1 MGNSI
6 KSTFNLF
13 DKINFHPLTNKFDR
27 FFLYLLIASLALRV
41 IWLDKPPGSLIFDE
55 KYYVNVAR
63 ILLKLPHDPDV
74 YQDAPLGLDPN
85 REHPF
90 LAKGIISLSMA
101 FLGDNA
107 WGWRIP
113 SVIFGTL
120 TLFVFYLLVK
130 EASKRDFLALFST
143 FLLSFDNLM
152 FVHSRIAT
160 LDIFMLFFMVLGFYF
175 YFKNKMV
182 LSALALS
189 LSTLSKLGGLYG
201 FLTLLIFHFIKE
213 YKNGKFNWF
222 NFANWLEK
230 FTIAYIIFSLALLTL
245 MDKIWVGYSNP
256 FDHMAYIYTY
266 TKSLTRLTPEGIES
280 YPWQWLLNQVEIPYL
295 KVDVNVYSNETIVK
309 TFTSIHFVGA
319 MNPAIIFLCI
329 PAIIYSAYSFYE
341 KKEDVTLFSI
351 VWFAATY
358 LPFYPM
364 ALILHRIMYIFYFL
378 NTVPSVCIAISYLFL
393 DQKPPLII
401 ILIYS
406 IAVVLGFAL
415 LFPFK
420 TIP

>member
-1 MGNSI
+1 MKVNNL
-6 KSTFNLF
+6 KFNLF
-13 DKINFHPLTNKFDR
+13 NKLNFHPLTNKFDR
-27 FFLYLLIASLALRV
+27 VFLYLLIASLILRL
-41 IWLDKPPGSLIFDE
+41 IWLDKPSGSLIFDE

-90 LAKGIISLSMA
+90 LAKGIIALSMA

-120 TLFVFYLLVK
+120 TLFIFYLLVK

-160 LDIFMLFFMVLGFYF
+160 LDIFMLFFMVLGFYL

-182 LSALALS
+182 LSALALA

-201 FLTLLIFHFIKE
+201 FLTIIIFHFIKE
-213 YKNGKFNWF
+213 YKNGRFNWF

-230 FTIAYIIFSLALLTL
+230 FIISYTVFGLILLTL
-245 MDKIWVGYSNP
+245 MDKIWVGYNNP
-256 FDHMAYIYTY
+256 FDHIAYIYTY

-295 KVDVNVYSNETIVK
+295 KVDVNVYSNETIIK
-309 TFTSIHFVGA
+309 TFTSIHFSGA
-319 MNPAIIFLCI
+319 MNPAIIYLCI
-329 PAIIYSAYSFYE
+329 PAIVYSAYSFYE
-341 KKEDVTLFSI
+341 KKEDITLFSI
-351 VWFAATY
+351 IWFTATY

-378 NTVPSVCIAISYLFL
+378 NTIPSVCIAIAYLFL
-393 DQKPPLII
+393 DQKPPLIV

-406 IAVVLGFAL
+406 IAVILGFAF